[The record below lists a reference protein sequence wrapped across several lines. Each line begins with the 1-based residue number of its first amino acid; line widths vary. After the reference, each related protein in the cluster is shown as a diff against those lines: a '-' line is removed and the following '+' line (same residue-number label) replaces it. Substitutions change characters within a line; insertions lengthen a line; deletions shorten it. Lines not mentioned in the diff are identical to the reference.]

1 MTENLPYEGL
11 HQVIKEADAFL
22 EQNLVQACQ
31 EILDWSRTAIL
42 ADGILREA
50 ARQYFSKLDPYRDL
64 LMAENA
70 VKRLALTRI
79 VAMNTPETVES

>member
-1 MTENLPYEGL
+1 MTNNLPSENL
-11 HQVIKEADAFL
+11 HQTLRDADDFL
-22 EQNLVQACQ
+22 EKNLAKACQ
-31 EILDWSRTAIL
+31 EILDWSHTAIL
-42 ADGILREA
+42 ADGILRKA

-79 VAMNTPETVES
+79 ITMNNLENPKS

>member
-1 MTENLPYEGL
+1 MTENPPSEKL

-70 VKRLALTRI
+70 VKRLAITRI
-79 VAMNTPETVES
+79 IAMNNLETVES